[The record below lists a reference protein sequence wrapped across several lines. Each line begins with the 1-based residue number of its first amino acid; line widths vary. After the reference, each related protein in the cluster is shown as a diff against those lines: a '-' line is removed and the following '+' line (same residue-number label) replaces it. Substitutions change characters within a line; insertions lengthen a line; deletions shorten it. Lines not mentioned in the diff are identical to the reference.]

1 MMWFFSQT
9 PTSQGCEF
17 RPLLVRLLVDFTDYY
32 SLLRMEG
39 WNGTT
44 SLSLSYCDGSYS
56 LEEAMAFL
64 QCMKEFMMGL
74 AN

>member
-1 MMWFFSQT
+1 MSQECK
-9 PTSQGCEF
+9 SLHLF
-17 RPLLVRLLVDFTDYY
+17 PLSVSPRSRIKSADLY

-56 LEEAMAFL
+56 SGEAMTFL
-64 QCMKEFMMGL
+64 QCMKEFMMSL
-74 AN
+74 VT